1 MDYNVFQN
9 NKILKSVNE
18 NLKWELYNLLDIFE
32 DDTKNA
38 RKIKKEQYLEE
49 GEYLIIDQGQS
60 EIAGYT
66 NDKDGIYKQ
75 EYPFLIFGDHT
86 RSIKYIDAPIF
97 IGADGVKLLKP
108 KLDIKRFN
116 VRYVY
121 YFLQNVKLP
130 SNGYSRHFKY
140 LKQVVIALP
149 ILEQQNKIVKVL
161 DKAQELID
169 KRKAQ
174 IEALDE
180 LVKSRF
186 IEMFGNVNT
195 NSKNWDLVSMY
206 KLIDVVGGYA
216 FKSTD
221 FVEEGIPVLKIG
233 NINAGY
239 FKSTNLMFW
248 KRDNRLNK
256 YLIKPGDLVISLTGT
271 VGKNDYGNVCIM
283 GNDYNEYYLNQ
294 RNAKLEILSNNSL
307 NKYYLTY
314 ILKVPEIKKRLTGIS
329 RGVRQ
334 ANIANKDILNLEVP
348 IPPINLQNQFADFVQ
363 QVDKLKLQIQESLKE
378 LEDNFNSLMQR
389 AFKGELFN

>member
-161 DKAQELID
+161 DKAQELLDSISNF
-169 KRKAQ
+169 
-174 IEALDE
+174 AL
-180 LVKSRF
+180 R
-186 IEMFGNVNT
+186 
-195 NSKNWDLVSMY
+195 
-206 KLIDVVGGYA
+206 
-216 FKSTD
+216 
-221 FVEEGIPVLKIG
+221 
-233 NINAGY
+233 
-239 FKSTNLMFW
+239 
-248 KRDNRLNK
+248 
-256 YLIKPGDLVISLTGT
+256 
-271 VGKNDYGNVCIM
+271 
-283 GNDYNEYYLNQ
+283 
-294 RNAKLEILSNNSL
+294 
-307 NKYYLTY
+307 
-314 ILKVPEIKKRLTGIS
+314 
-329 RGVRQ
+329 
-334 ANIANKDILNLEVP
+334 
-348 IPPINLQNQFADFVQ
+348 
-363 QVDKLKLQIQESLKE
+363 
-378 LEDNFNSLMQR
+378 
-389 AFKGELFN
+389 